1 MAEHDTVAACTI
13 GGLGPGYSGTMA
25 FNPVE
30 QINGLVWGDAL
41 SRYGLAGRV
50 LSGVVRYLY
59 AVIRDLVSG
68 QLTLRAMSLVYT
80 TLLSVVPLLA
90 FSFSVLKGF
99 GIHKQL
105 EEQMYLLLEPLG
117 DKGAEITDN
126 VMRLVDNVNGGVLGG
141 ISLAFFIYTAIS
153 MVQKVEESFNYVW
166 YVSKPRSFAKRFTEY
181 AFVLLIGPVVIVIAL
196 GSLTALQNDR
206 IVQWLLS
213 NEIIGPL
220 FVTTSKL
227 TPYLL
232 VAAVFTFLYKFVPN
246 TRVNFTSALVGG
258 LAGGFMWASIGLI
271 FAAFIVTAGRTQA
284 VYASFAIAIVTLM
297 WLYANWM
304 VLLIG
309 AQIAFYFQNPAYL
322 RLGRREPRLSN
333 SMRERLALN
342 IMYLVGQAFRDP
354 ESSINL
360 RQLSKRLEIPS
371 LTIAPVIEALEEGGL
386 LTSNDNELLL
396 PGREM
401 ARIRLEEIIGI
412 VRSKGDTGSHAAPRW
427 AAAIDGIGAQLD
439 QAIGERIGNRSL
451 SDLLDEASST

>member
-1 MAEHDTVAACTI
+1 
-13 GGLGPGYSGTMA
+13 MA

-30 QINGLVWGDAL
+30 RINGLVWGDAL
-41 SRYGLAGRV
+41 SRYGLGGRI
-50 LSGVVRYLY
+50 LGGAIRYLY

-105 EEQMYLLLEPLG
+105 EAQMYLILEPLG

-126 VMRLVDNVNGGVLGG
+126 VMRLVNNVNGGVLGG

-166 YVSKPRSFAKRFTEY
+166 YVSKSRSFARRFTEY

-213 NEIIGPL
+213 NELVGPL
-220 FVTTSKL
+220 FVASGKL

-232 VAAVFTFLYKFVPN
+232 VAAVFTFLYHFVPN
-246 TRVNFTSALVGG
+246 TRVKLSSALVGG

-271 FAAFIVTAGRTQA
+271 FTTFIVTAARTQA

-309 AQIAFYFQNPAYL
+309 AQLAFYFQNPEYL
-322 RLGRREPRLSN
+322 RLGRREPHLSN

-342 IMYLVGQAFRDP
+342 IMYLVGQAFREP
-354 ESSINL
+354 ESTIDL
-360 RQLSKRLEIPS
+360 RQLSNRLEIPS
-371 LTIAPVIEALEEGGL
+371 LTIAPVIQALEDGGL
-386 LTSNDNELLL
+386 LTSNEDEQLL
-396 PGREM
+396 PGRET
-401 ARIRLEEIIGI
+401 ARIRLEEIVGI
-412 VRSKGDTGSHAAPRW
+412 VRSRGDTGSHAPPQWTAV
-427 AAAIDGIGAQLD
+427 IDGIGAELD
-439 QAIGERIGNRSL
+439 RAVGERIGDRSL
-451 SDLLDEASST
+451 ADLLDEAPST